1 MDVAGAIN
9 LRNFAN
15 LLIFLFIFEESTQ
28 STVKMETLTEENINL
43 AVEDAETEAFV
54 RHIADNLS
62 FHGARLKQKNIR
74 LAMKDLGEISD
85 DFFVK
90 LSAENPLLQIETENA
105 TSLILKY
112 MPNYEENQRGLSN
125 LLDELFYWNRV
136 KNDKQGQF
144 YDSNSTVKFADGSK
158 KEPDITYILKS
169 ELKLIPQKSFIT
181 VTPTFLVEWFST
193 YDDLEEAQAKMNF
206 YIKQGVKLAWLII
219 PQHSQTYV
227 YSPESKIK
235 AVPFSENLGGED
247 ILVGFEVNMATLLA
261 NE

>member
-1 MDVAGAIN
+1 
-9 LRNFAN
+9 
-15 LLIFLFIFEESTQ
+15 
-28 STVKMETLTEENINL
+28 MEIWTDDEIDL
-43 AVEDAETEAFV
+43 AVEQAETEAFV

-62 FHGARLKQKNIR
+62 FHGAKMKNKNIR
-74 LAMKDLGEISD
+74 LAMKDLGELSD

-90 LSAENPLLQIETENA
+90 LSSENQLLQIETENM

-112 MPNYEENQRGLSN
+112 MPNYEENQRCLSN

-136 KNDKQGQF
+136 KNGKQGQF

-206 YIKQGVKLAWLII
+206 YIKQGVKLAWLVV
-219 PQHSQTYV
+219 PQHAQTYI
-227 YSPESKIK
+227 YCPDREIK
-235 AVPFSENLGGED
+235 AVPFSEILTGED
-247 ILVGFEVNMATLLA
+247 ILAGFEIKIDSLFDEN
-261 NE
+261 

>member
-1 MDVAGAIN
+1 
-9 LRNFAN
+9 
-15 LLIFLFIFEESTQ
+15 
-28 STVKMETLTEENINL
+28 METLTEEIVDL
-43 AVEDAETEAFV
+43 AVEQAETEAFV

-62 FHGARLKQKNIR
+62 FHGARLKRKNIR
-74 LAMKDLGEISD
+74 LAMQDLGEISD

-90 LSAENPLLQIETENA
+90 LSSENPLLQIETENS

-136 KNDKQGQF
+136 KNDRKGQF

-181 VTPTFLVEWFST
+181 VTPTFVVEWFST
-193 YDDLEEAQAKMNF
+193 YDDLAEAQAKMDF
-206 YIKQGVKLAWLII
+206 YIKQGIKLAWLVV
-219 PQHSQTYV
+219 PQHQQTYV
-227 YSPESKIK
+227 YGYGREVK
-235 AVPFSENLGGED
+235 AIPFSENLSGEEV
-247 ILVGFEVNMATLLA
+247 LLGFEIKMSALFDEN
-261 NE
+261 